1 MYNTFTIH
9 LLSSQTGM
17 SSKHNTKKTTP
28 TQPPDR
34 SRPGTPNSRPKTP
47 DRRSTSRGRPDD
59 YSKGYTEALCDV
71 KRNIVNMINDQET
84 DNEDNDEESSDD
96 EEQGSDEEDGNE
108 EDEYDDDD
116 ANQTERDQI
125 NDLIDR
131 LNSRLEDLN

>member
-1 MYNTFTIH
+1 
-9 LLSSQTGM
+9 M
-17 SSKHNTKKTTP
+17 SSKSKKSETTTAERP
-28 TQPPDR
+28 KTQPPDR
-34 SRPGTPNSRPKTP
+34 KRSKSRERQGKDDETRQ
-47 DRRSTSRGRPDD
+47 DD

-71 KRNIVNMINDQET
+71 RRNIVNMINDQET

-125 NDLIDR
+125 NDLIESLKD
-131 LNSRLEDLN
+131 RLEDL